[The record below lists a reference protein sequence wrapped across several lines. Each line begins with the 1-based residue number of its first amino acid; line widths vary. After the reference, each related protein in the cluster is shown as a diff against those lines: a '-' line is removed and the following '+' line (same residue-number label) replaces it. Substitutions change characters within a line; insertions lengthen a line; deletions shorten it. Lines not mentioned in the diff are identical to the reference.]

1 MNSLIELKTKE
12 EIDFVIKNV
21 EDKVV
26 VLRFGKKEDPATMKQ
41 DNIVRQFLHN
51 QLDKASVELS
61 RMAVAYT
68 VEAEEV
74 NYYFLIY
81 TGANIH

>member
-41 DNIVRQFLHN
+41 DNIVR
-51 QLDKASVELS
+51 
-61 RMAVAYT
+61 
-68 VEAEEV
+68 
-74 NYYFLIY
+74 
-81 TGANIH
+81 